1 MFEYFNNQIQ
11 IVQFFQTTIYPPL
24 TNPYIQIYTMTH
36 TPITILL
43 AVETILLPPKKGG
56 EREDRVACNFC
67 AVRNMRTI
75 ENTTGKVFNT

>member
-43 AVETILLPPKKGG
+43 AVETILLPPKK
-56 EREDRVACNFC
+56 VACNFC